1 MNLFKKTTLI
11 GIGLIGS
18 SIARALKKNRL
29 SKKICIFSRTPETM
43 RKAKKLKLGNL
54 YTSNLEESVNKS
66 DLIIICTPLST
77 YKNILDKISNHIMP
91 NTILTDVGSAKL
103 NAVKIFSKLKNV
115 KFNIL
120 PAHPIAGTE
129 KSGPESGFSELF
141 NKRWCVITPMGKN
154 NKLSLNKLKK
164 LWNILGSKV
173 QIMDAKN
180 HDKILAITSHMP
192 HLISY
197 AIVSSSL
204 NVNAKEKSQIIKFS
218 AGGFRDFTRIAASDP
233 TMWKDIFLNNKK
245 NLLEIVVEFEK
256 SLNLIKQYIK
266 KNKSDKLQ
274 EVFMKTKKIRKLI
287 EKEKQE

>member
-1 MNLFKKTTLI
+1 
-11 GIGLIGS
+11 
-18 SIARALKKNRL
+18 
-29 SKKICIFSRTPETM
+29 
-43 RKAKKLKLGNL
+43 
-54 YTSNLEESVNKS
+54 
-66 DLIIICTPLST
+66 
-77 YKNILDKISNHIMP
+77 
-91 NTILTDVGSAKL
+91 
-103 NAVKIFSKLKNV
+103 
-115 KFNIL
+115 
-120 PAHPIAGTE
+120 
-129 KSGPESGFSELF
+129 
-141 NKRWCVITPMGKN
+141 MGKN
-154 NKLSLNKLKK
+154 NKQSLNKLKK
-164 LWNILGSKV
+164 LWNTFGSKV
-173 QIMDAKN
+173 QIMNANN

-218 AGGFRDFTRIAASDP
+218 AGGFRDFTRIAASDA